1 MQLRHFRMTPPR
13 VFAVSSLLLIVATAV
28 TISVTQS
35 TFYRQEIIDRESVI
49 IRDIVN
55 AIVVDDLSKQ
65 ELSLSD
71 LDRYT
76 EVSRQGHLQ
85 RSFKMLQNLSGVL
98 RIKIFDTGKTIVWS
112 DEPSLI
118 GTKGSF
124 HAEDLER
131 AMNGEVRAV
140 LIPADTPF
148 VPTEG
153 LPFTSLIE
161 FYVPF
166 SMVEPGSKSNTV
178 SGVAAIYRSPD
189 ELNDTIRHGLV
200 LLWFVTGLGGAILF
214 ASLFKLFHSVYHRQ
228 REAESRFIKLS
239 AEHEHIIQIERLSA
253 LGQMVSEIAH
263 QLNNPLVGVVNL
275 AELAEIESDNPQRV
289 RELLGDVR
297 RAGEHC
303 REFVQRMLQFNEVAR
318 SEPKPT
324 QMNELVRETIVFF
337 QQSMPGHPAV
347 TVEAPDQ
354 PFILDVDPVL
364 IRHALF
370 NLIHNAALAKR
381 GGAVAVSLAPEER
394 QGVAGYRIAVSDC
407 GSGIKP
413 EVAAKLFTPFFTT
426 RPGGTGLG
434 LSVAQHIV
442 VMHGGSISGENRPEG
457 GACFIIWLPAS
468 R

>member
-1 MQLRHFRMTPPR
+1 MTPPR
-13 VFAVSSLLLIVATAV
+13 VFVVSSLLLIAATAV
-28 TISVTQS
+28 AISVTQS

-55 AIVVDDLSKQ
+55 AIVVDDILKH

-76 EVSRQGHLQ
+76 EASSQEHLA
-85 RSFKMLQNLSGVL
+85 RSFKALKNLSGVS
-98 RIKIFDTGKTIVWS
+98 RIKIFDTGERVAWS
-112 DEPSLI
+112 DEPMLI

-124 HAEDLER
+124 HAADLAR

-140 LIPADTPF
+140 IIPADNPF
-148 VPTEG
+148 IPIQG

-166 SMVEPGSKSNTV
+166 SMAAPGTESRTV

-189 ELNDTIRHGLV
+189 ELNATIRHGLL
-200 LLWFVTGLGGAILF
+200 LLWLVTGLGGTILF
-214 ASLFKLFHSVYHRQ
+214 VSLYKLFQSVYHRQ
-228 REAESRFIKLS
+228 REAESRFVKLS
-239 AEHEHIIQIERLSA
+239 AEHKRIIQVERLSA

-275 AELAEIESDNPQRV
+275 AELAENESDNPQRV

-297 RAGEHC
+297 KAGEHC
-303 REFVQRMLQFNEVAR
+303 REFVQRMLQFNEVSR
-318 SEPKPT
+318 SEPQATK
-324 QMNELVRETIVFF
+324 MVELVRETIVFF

-347 TVEAPDQ
+347 TLEAPDH
-354 PFILDVDPVL
+354 PSILQVDPVL

-370 NLIHNAALAKR
+370 NLIHNATLA
-381 GGAVAVSLAPEER
+381 GAAGPVVVSLAPDER
-394 QGVAGYRIAVSDC
+394 QGVAGYRITVSDS
-407 GSGIKP
+407 GPGIKP

-426 RPGGTGLG
+426 RSSGTGLG

-442 VMHGGSISGENRPEG
+442 VMHGGSINGENRPEG
-457 GACFIIWLPAS
+457 GARFIIWLPAS

>member
-1 MQLRHFRMTPPR
+1 MPRIPIHMTPPR

-28 TISVTQS
+28 AISVTQS

-49 IRDIVN
+49 IRDVVN
-55 AIVVDDLSKQ
+55 AIVIDDISKR

-76 EVSRQGHLQ
+76 EAPRQEHLR
-85 RSFKMLQNLSGVL
+85 RSFKMLKHLSGVSL
-98 RIKIFDTGKTIVWS
+98 IKIFDTDKTIVWS

-124 HAEDLER
+124 HPEDLER
-131 AMNGEVRAV
+131 AMIGEVRAV
-140 LIPADTPF
+140 LTPGDVPF
-148 VPTEG
+148 VPIEG
-153 LPFTSLIE
+153 LPFTTLIE

-166 SMVEPGSKSNTV
+166 SMAEPGAKSRTIN
-178 SGVAAIYRSPD
+178 GVAAIYRSPD
-189 ELNDTIRHGLV
+189 ELNDTIRHGLL
-200 LLWFVTGLGGAILF
+200 LLWLVTGLGGTILF
-214 ASLFKLFHSVYHRQ
+214 ASLYKLFQSVYHRQ
-228 REAESRFIKLS
+228 REAESRFLKLS
-239 AEHEHIIQIERLSA
+239 AEHKRIIQIERLSA

-297 RAGEHC
+297 KAGEHC
-303 REFVQRMLQFNEVAR
+303 REFVKRMLQFNEVAR
-318 SEPKPT
+318 AEP
-324 QMNELVRETIVFF
+324 QRIEMIGLVRETVVFF
-337 QQSMPGHPAV
+337 QQSMPGNPAV
-347 TVEAPDQ
+347 SVEGPDH
-354 PFILDVDPVL
+354 PCTLHVDPVL

-370 NLIHNAALAKR
+370 NLIHNAALAR
-381 GGAVAVSLAPEER
+381 PAGPVAVSLAPDER
-394 QGVAGYRIAVSDC
+394 EGIAGCRVTVSDC
-407 GSGIKP
+407 GSGITP

-426 RPGGTGLG
+426 RLNGTGLG

-442 VMHGGSISGENRPEG
+442 VMHGGSIQGENRPEG
-457 GACFIIWLPAS
+457 GARFIIWLPAS